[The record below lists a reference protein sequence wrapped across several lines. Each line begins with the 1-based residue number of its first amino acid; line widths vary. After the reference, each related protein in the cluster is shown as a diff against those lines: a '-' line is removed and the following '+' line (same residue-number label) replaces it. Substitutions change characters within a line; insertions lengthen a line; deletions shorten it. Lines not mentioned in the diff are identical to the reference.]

1 MKAFNKWYEDYSY
14 HAEDHEFHDP
24 SEVTKDAWRAALE
37 WLNNKA
43 VKLNFSEKGL
53 DICTLQDALQKE
65 LEK

>member
-43 VKLNFSEKGL
+43 VKLNFSE
-53 DICTLQDALQKE
+53 
-65 LEK
+65 